1 MVIFIEFWLC
11 WSKLSCSSEGA
22 VLTAWIIYNDFG
34 QNCDFDNLGND
45 QIQNEEMAYWSSIV
59 GQAVAS
65 GIITPD
71 FKSALGEKVCLIV
84 SVRL

>member
-1 MVIFIEFWLC
+1 MTLAKTVIFFN
-11 WSKLSCSSEGA
+11 S
-22 VLTAWIIYNDFG
+22 
-34 QNCDFDNLGND
+34 GND

-71 FKSALGEKVCLIV
+71 FKSALGEKVFSKIQQTKIASLLITKHIIKV
-84 SVRL
+84 GSKIITAASK

>member
-1 MVIFIEFWLC
+1 MW
-11 WSKLSCSSEGA
+11 
-22 VLTAWIIYNDFG
+22 WIIYNDFG

-71 FKSALGEKVCLIV
+71 FKSALGEKVCQFGCEISLNMGPNTD
-84 SVRL
+84 